1 MRIHDVMNIFA
12 ILGVFAAISGVLCA
26 SESKVAEHVPY
37 DIVHF
42 ETERVPGGIGPP
54 IRRIRFR
61 SLPSHVPLD
70 NIWLCAG
77 TPSPQELQETAKTE
91 EWKKHNSTCMKI
103 REKVKHLPDGY
114 SVVVFPKYGFQY
126 SVHGPMTMMFYDSSD
141 SRIRH
146 WFAFECGPSLI
157 HTPWHST
164 DDVKRALESATD
176 DILPPVINQLIPTI
190 VEFAA
195 IPIVTAKF
203 KRNGTLGISGI
214 PDYKSIRSIK
224 LTTETIP
231 KNASRSE
238 LIDWAHHTGGPEKFK
253 SLSPE
258 RNIQF
263 DDEIVGEL
271 PSNFDF
277 AIGRNSPLTAIFFS
291 PVFMAS
297 REIPLHFARVVI
309 VNDPSVIDP
318 QIRRALDRTY
328 KQERRQHDSG
338 PDRKVDGSINGSLSD
353 DEGDENGL
361 DSNQPNVGL
370 NSTQLVS
377 QSDIIDNEHGQS
389 DADNRNS
396 QIQVGSEV
404 DANVQGH
411 SSDFSGAV
419 SNSHAQSLDNQSND
433 ALNDAQLISHTDDA
447 SQSNSMDNGNVTNII
462 ENVELA
468 SIDNDDNVQGQSSD
482 FSGTVSNSNV
492 QGPENQPEDGISDEP
507 INQSNSMNNENVIN
521 NTGKVELAPLD
532 NDHNVHGHDVSDA
545 GNNSPVHS
553 LDNQPDDTLNSDEP
567 TISQTYHVNKSDGAN
582 NNHVQAVGQ
591 SNDTHNN
598 LIPDRTLN
606 DNQSGDMGMG
616 NLILYS
622 QDNYDE
628 TAIDTKT
635 NTGSNVDIDTNVK
648 PAVGSK
654 TSGALAT
661 IIVLLFILISVLVL
675 VDCFIVEPKSREIPT
690 KSGRSRM
697 NIL

>member
-433 ALNDAQLISHTDDA
+433 ALNDAQLISHTDD
-447 SQSNSMDNGNVTNII
+447 V
-462 ENVELA
+462 
-468 SIDNDDNVQGQSSD
+468 
-482 FSGTVSNSNV
+482 
-492 QGPENQPEDGISDEP
+492 
-507 INQSNSMNNENVIN
+507 NQSNIIVNEFAINDIQNV
-521 NTGKVELAPLD
+521 EFASLD
-532 NDHNVHGHDVSDA
+532 NDRNAQGHDVSDA
-545 GNNSPVHS
+545 VNSSRVQG
-553 LDNQPDDTLNSDEP
+553 LDIQPNDALNSNEP
-567 TISQTYHVNKSDGAN
+567 IISRTYHVNESDDAN

-606 DNQSGDMGMG
+606 DSQSGDMGKG
-616 NLILYS
+616 KGIHYTP
-622 QDNYDE
+622 DNYDE
-628 TAIDTKT
+628 TDIDTKPD
-635 NTGSNVDIDTNVK
+635 TGSNSHIDINVTRIDDSNK
-648 PAVGSK
+648 PS
-654 TSGALAT
+654 ALAT
-661 IIVLLFILISVLVL
+661 IIVLLFILTSVLVL
-675 VDCFIVEPKSREIPT
+675 VHCFMVEPKAREIPT
-690 KSGRSRM
+690 KSGRMRM
-697 NIL
+697 NIP